1 LGIGA
6 APPRSVGLLGGSF
19 NPAHAGH
26 RHVSLEALKRLKLD
40 QIWWLVA
47 EQNPLKPARGMAPLA
62 RRLKAARDFADHPR
76 IKIFDLETRL
86 GTRYTNDTVK
96 ALTALFPRTRF
107 VWLMGA
113 DNLAQIRHWQR
124 WPDIFKTLP
133 VAVLARPAYCRRAL
147 AGLAAQRFAPRR
159 IAAAKAAGLKYM
171 RPPAWT
177 FLWARLDPSSAS
189 DLRAAP
195 KPARRKAKAKR
206 SVRKTKP
213 APRKARKSPT
223 PRNAHKHPARR
234 KARKQRR

>member
-1 LGIGA
+1 MGIGS

-47 EQNPLKPARGMAPLA
+47 EQNPLKPVKGMTALR
-62 RRLKAARDFADHPR
+62 RRLKSARDFADHPR
-76 IKIFDLETRL
+76 IRVFDLETKL
-86 GTRYTNDTVK
+86 GTRYTRDTVK
-96 ALTALFPRTRF
+96 ALTALFPKTRF

-113 DNLAQIRHWQR
+113 DNLAQIRHWRR

-147 AGLAAQRFAPRR
+147 AELAAQRFASRR
-159 IAAAKAAGLKYM
+159 VPAGKAGGLKYM
-171 RPPAWT
+171 APPAWT

-195 KPARRKAKAKR
+195 KTKPARRKLKAKTKR
-206 SVRKTKP
+206 SVRKAKP
-213 APRKARKSPT
+213 ARRSARKHPT
-223 PRNAHKHPARR
+223 RR
-234 KARKQRR
+234 KARKPRR